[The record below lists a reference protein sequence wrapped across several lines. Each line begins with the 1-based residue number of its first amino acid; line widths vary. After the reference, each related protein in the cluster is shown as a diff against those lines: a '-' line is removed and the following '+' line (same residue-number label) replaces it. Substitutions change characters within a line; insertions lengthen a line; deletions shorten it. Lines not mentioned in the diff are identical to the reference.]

1 VALRLG
7 YIRQVVGIT
16 KSKEGQ
22 LLSQRNTHYWLWFLL
37 FGVISALVTV
47 SKGQGVTTE
56 TMWLL
61 IAGLLGLV
69 LGGLLPSLARPY
81 DLVIGL
87 LFAIVGVLGI
97 LHAFGLNLVAT
108 GGIAPSAIDE
118 TAILGLSLSLPYAL
132 IHTVLGLTSLSH
144 GLRARVAT
152 SQVAMATP
160 AVAE

>member
-1 VALRLG
+1 M
-7 YIRQVVGIT
+7 
-16 KSKEGQ
+16 
-22 LLSQRNTHYWLWFLL
+22 LSQRNTHYWLWFLL
-37 FGVISALVTV
+37 FGVVSALVTV
-47 SKGQGVTTE
+47 SKGEGVSTE

-69 LGGLLPSLARPY
+69 LGMLLPSLSRPY

-87 LFAIVGVLGI
+87 LFAGVGLLGI
-97 LHAFGLNLVAT
+97 LHNFGMNLVAT
-108 GGIAPSAIDE
+108 SGIAPDAIDK

-152 SQVAMATP
+152 SRVAVATP
-160 AVAE
+160 TAVAE